1 MIWKM
6 LREVYDERECASVK
20 IRRIGCI
27 GDRVEVLPRSVEG
40 DLDGGRNVSFSS
52 LHLDEVLGN
61 MKIMI
66 GS

>member
-1 MIWKM
+1 MKESVQV
-6 LREVYDERECASVK
+6 LRVEGLDVFV
-20 IRRIGCI
+20 

-40 DLDGGRNVSFSS
+40 DLDGGRNASFSS
-52 LHLDEVLGN
+52 LHLDEGVDN

>member
-20 IRRIGCI
+20 GRRTGCV
-27 GDRVEVLPRSVEG
+27 GDRVEVLPRSVED

-52 LHLDEVLGN
+52 LHLDESVGN